1 MIRPGLTFK
10 LSALLACIGILASG
24 LTGYYAYHANRTM
37 LVEQAEQNLLTS
49 TQVLSQRLSSS
60 MADTAAD
67 VLVLAGLPS
76 SADVA
81 RNDDGTGDNPGR
93 ERVAH
98 TFARFMKYH
107 PEYLQIRLIARG
119 HYGLELVRYDR
130 DGSAA
135 VRVQGDALQEKG
147 VFPYVFET
155 LALAPGHIYV
165 SPITVNHEH
174 GAHSAE
180 GKPTLRIA
188 TPIVEPDGSVVGVLV
203 IDVDLAS
210 LLKSLQVDI
219 PGDYQVYLANE
230 WGDFLIHPDPSQT
243 FGFDKGRRILMQ
255 DSFGATRPLFDKG
268 APSVALNGF
277 DHPKQAAG
285 HVYAFIRRPFGVSEG
300 NRFVVL
306 GLSEPLHDVL
316 LGANRLGG
324 SIVRMVLIFSVL
336 AIVLAIAFAR
346 ALTQP
351 LQVLALAATHFFSD
365 KAPTRLPLSRTD
377 EIGILARCFE
387 RMRGE
392 IKTQMAS
399 LYHKQDELEHLASHD
414 PLTGLPN
421 RKRFMERLDASI
433 REAAESGAQL
443 AVLFVDLDRFKQIND
458 QFGHA
463 IGDAVLVAVSRRLQH
478 VLRSGDV
485 VARLGGDEF
494 IVLVK
499 GLQAS
504 DAVLTIAAKIKR
516 ALDEALV
523 IHEQAMVIGASI
535 GISQYPQDGL
545 DAEALLSSA
554 DAAMYAAKSDSH
566 ATYLRYQD
574 MLESQR
580 LRSML
585 SRVSELERGKDGGDY
600 PAGEIAGE
608 GAAEA

>member
-24 LTGYYAYHANRTM
+24 LTGYYAYRANRTM

-93 ERVAH
+93 ERVAQ

-107 PEYLQIRLIARG
+107 PEYLQVRLIARG

-188 TPIVEPDGSVVGVLV
+188 TPIVGPDADVVGVLV

-255 DSFGATRPLFDKG
+255 DSFAATRPLFDRG

-277 DHPKQAAG
+277 DQPRQAAG

-414 PLTGLPN
+414 PLTSLPN

-433 REAAESGAQL
+433 REAAESGTQL

-478 VLRSGDV
+478 VLRGGDV

-516 ALDEALV
+516 ALDEELV
-523 IHEQAMVIGASI
+523 IHEQPMNIGASI
-535 GISQYPQDGL
+535 GISQYPQDGV

-566 ATYLRYQD
+566 VTYLRYQD

-585 SRVSELERGKDGGDY
+585 SMVSELERGKDGDDY